1 MVQIVTDS
9 SVLYTEEEAKAAG
22 FDVVP
27 LCVSVG
33 DMDGR
38 DLQINMEEFYGRIGK
53 GEIPRSSQP
62 PIGDVV
68 EVYEKYQDAD
78 VLNICVADGLSGTY
92 HGALSARDMV
102 ENRDRIT
109 VFNSRT
115 LCGPHRYMVEKAQ
128 KMKEEGKGIPE
139 ILEWLKSAA
148 EKTESFLIPQDFGF
162 LKRGGRLTPVA
173 AALGSVLKLKP
184 VMRLTEDGTRLDKFF
199 VKRTMSAAVS
209 GIMDHMKKKGIDGRY
224 LLYIVHAAAPKEAGA
239 IREMIEA
246 DDGPKPCIRGPGRPR
261 VRGHPVYRTI
271 GIKRTGTF
279 RGMRLPGSV
288 PVFFGFLAKGRG
300 LAPTAFYSATVT
312 EVMCGFTP
320 SYQ

>member
-102 ENRDRIT
+102 ESRDRIT

-128 KMKEEGKGIPE
+128 RMKEEGKGIPE

-173 AALGSVLKLKP
+173 AVLGSVLKLKP

-246 DDGPKPCIRGPGRPR
+246 EFKGIQIQMMDLSPVFVAQGGPGCVAIQYIER
-261 VRGHPVYRTI
+261 
-271 GIKRTGTF
+271 
-279 RGMRLPGSV
+279 
-288 PVFFGFLAKGRG
+288 
-300 LAPTAFYSATVT
+300 
-312 EVMCGFTP
+312 
-320 SYQ
+320 

>member
-53 GEIPRSSQP
+53 GDIPRSSQP

-102 ENRDRIT
+102 ESRDRIT

-239 IREMIEA
+239 LREMIEA
-246 DDGPKPCIRGPGRPR
+246 EFKGIQIQMMDLSPVFVAQGGPGCVAIQYIER
-261 VRGHPVYRTI
+261 
-271 GIKRTGTF
+271 
-279 RGMRLPGSV
+279 
-288 PVFFGFLAKGRG
+288 
-300 LAPTAFYSATVT
+300 
-312 EVMCGFTP
+312 
-320 SYQ
+320 

>member
-9 SVLYTEEEAKAAG
+9 SVLYTEEETKAAG
-22 FDVVP
+22 FDVIP

-38 DLQINMEEFYGRIGK
+38 DLQIDMEEFYGRIGK

-78 VLNICVADGLSGTY
+78 VLNICVAAGLSGTY

-102 ENRDRIT
+102 ESRDRIT

-128 KMKEEGKGIPE
+128 RMKEEGKGVPE

-246 DDGPKPCIRGPGRPR
+246 EFKGIEIRMMDLSPVFVAQGGPGCVAIQYIER
-261 VRGHPVYRTI
+261 
-271 GIKRTGTF
+271 
-279 RGMRLPGSV
+279 
-288 PVFFGFLAKGRG
+288 
-300 LAPTAFYSATVT
+300 
-312 EVMCGFTP
+312 
-320 SYQ
+320 

>member
-22 FDVVP
+22 FDVIP

-38 DLQINMEEFYGRIGK
+38 DLQIDMEEFYGRIGK

-246 DDGPKPCIRGPGRPR
+246 EFKGIGIQMMDLSPVFVAQGGPGCVAIQYIER
-261 VRGHPVYRTI
+261 
-271 GIKRTGTF
+271 
-279 RGMRLPGSV
+279 
-288 PVFFGFLAKGRG
+288 
-300 LAPTAFYSATVT
+300 
-312 EVMCGFTP
+312 
-320 SYQ
+320 

>member
-22 FDVVP
+22 FDVIP

-38 DLQINMEEFYGRIGK
+38 DLQIYMEEFYGRIGK

-246 DDGPKPCIRGPGRPR
+246 EFKGIGIQMMDLSPVFVAQGGPGCVAIQYIER
-261 VRGHPVYRTI
+261 
-271 GIKRTGTF
+271 
-279 RGMRLPGSV
+279 
-288 PVFFGFLAKGRG
+288 
-300 LAPTAFYSATVT
+300 
-312 EVMCGFTP
+312 
-320 SYQ
+320 

>member
-22 FDVVP
+22 FDVIP

-38 DLQINMEEFYGRIGK
+38 DLQIDMEEFYGRIGK

-78 VLNICVADGLSGTY
+78 VLNICVAAGLSGTY

-102 ENRDRIT
+102 ESRDRIT

-128 KMKEEGKGIPE
+128 RMKEEGKGIPE

-246 DDGPKPCIRGPGRPR
+246 EFKGIQIQMMDLSPVFVAQGGPGCVAIQYIER
-261 VRGHPVYRTI
+261 
-271 GIKRTGTF
+271 
-279 RGMRLPGSV
+279 
-288 PVFFGFLAKGRG
+288 
-300 LAPTAFYSATVT
+300 
-312 EVMCGFTP
+312 
-320 SYQ
+320 

>member
-209 GIMDHMKKKGIDGRY
+209 GIMEHMKKKGIDGRY

-246 DDGPKPCIRGPGRPR
+246 EFKGIQIQMMDLSPVFVAQGGPGCVAIQYIER
-261 VRGHPVYRTI
+261 
-271 GIKRTGTF
+271 
-279 RGMRLPGSV
+279 
-288 PVFFGFLAKGRG
+288 
-300 LAPTAFYSATVT
+300 
-312 EVMCGFTP
+312 
-320 SYQ
+320 

>member
-102 ENRDRIT
+102 ESRDRIT

-128 KMKEEGKGIPE
+128 RMKEEGKGIPE

-173 AALGSVLKLKP
+173 AALGLVLKLKP

-246 DDGPKPCIRGPGRPR
+246 EFKGIQIQMMDLSPVFVAQGGPGCVAIQYIER
-261 VRGHPVYRTI
+261 
-271 GIKRTGTF
+271 
-279 RGMRLPGSV
+279 
-288 PVFFGFLAKGRG
+288 
-300 LAPTAFYSATVT
+300 
-312 EVMCGFTP
+312 
-320 SYQ
+320 

>member
-9 SVLYTEEEAKAAG
+9 SVLYTEEETKAAG
-22 FDVVP
+22 FDVIP

-38 DLQINMEEFYGRIGK
+38 DLQIDMEEFYGRIGK
-53 GEIPRSSQP
+53 GETPRSSQP

-78 VLNICVADGLSGTY
+78 VLNICVAAGLSGTY

-102 ENRDRIT
+102 ESRDRIT

-128 KMKEEGKGIPE
+128 RMKEEGKGIPE

-246 DDGPKPCIRGPGRPR
+246 EFKGIEIRMMDLSPVFVAQGGPGCVAIQYIER
-261 VRGHPVYRTI
+261 
-271 GIKRTGTF
+271 
-279 RGMRLPGSV
+279 
-288 PVFFGFLAKGRG
+288 
-300 LAPTAFYSATVT
+300 
-312 EVMCGFTP
+312 
-320 SYQ
+320 

>member
-102 ENRDRIT
+102 ESRDRIT

-128 KMKEEGKGIPE
+128 RMKEEGKGIPE

-148 EKTESFLIPQDFGF
+148 EKTESFLSPQDFGF

-246 DDGPKPCIRGPGRPR
+246 EFKGIQIQMMDLSPVFVAQGGPGCVAIQYIER
-261 VRGHPVYRTI
+261 
-271 GIKRTGTF
+271 
-279 RGMRLPGSV
+279 
-288 PVFFGFLAKGRG
+288 
-300 LAPTAFYSATVT
+300 
-312 EVMCGFTP
+312 
-320 SYQ
+320 

>member
-22 FDVVP
+22 FDVIP

-78 VLNICVADGLSGTY
+78 VLNICVAAGLSGTY

-102 ENRDRIT
+102 ESRDRIT

-128 KMKEEGKGIPE
+128 RMKEEGKGIPE

-246 DDGPKPCIRGPGRPR
+246 EFKGIEIQMMDLSPVFVAQGGPGCVAIQYIER
-261 VRGHPVYRTI
+261 
-271 GIKRTGTF
+271 
-279 RGMRLPGSV
+279 
-288 PVFFGFLAKGRG
+288 
-300 LAPTAFYSATVT
+300 
-312 EVMCGFTP
+312 
-320 SYQ
+320 

>member
-9 SVLYTEEEAKAAG
+9 SVLYTEEEAEAAG
-22 FDVVP
+22 FDVIP

-102 ENRDRIT
+102 ESRDRIT

-246 DDGPKPCIRGPGRPR
+246 EFKGIQIQMMDLSPVFVAQGGPGCVAIQYIER
-261 VRGHPVYRTI
+261 
-271 GIKRTGTF
+271 
-279 RGMRLPGSV
+279 
-288 PVFFGFLAKGRG
+288 
-300 LAPTAFYSATVT
+300 
-312 EVMCGFTP
+312 
-320 SYQ
+320 

>member
-22 FDVVP
+22 FDVIP

-38 DLQINMEEFYGRIGK
+38 DLQIDMEEFYGRIGK

-224 LLYIVHAAAPKEAGA
+224 LLYIVYAAAPKEAGA

-246 DDGPKPCIRGPGRPR
+246 EFKGIGIQMMDLSPVFVAQGGPGCVAIQYIER
-261 VRGHPVYRTI
+261 
-271 GIKRTGTF
+271 
-279 RGMRLPGSV
+279 
-288 PVFFGFLAKGRG
+288 
-300 LAPTAFYSATVT
+300 
-312 EVMCGFTP
+312 
-320 SYQ
+320 

>member
-9 SVLYTEEEAKAAG
+9 SVLYTEEETKAAG
-22 FDVVP
+22 FDVIP

-38 DLQINMEEFYGRIGK
+38 DLQIDMEEFYGRIGK
-53 GEIPRSSQP
+53 GESPRSSQP

-78 VLNICVADGLSGTY
+78 VLNICVAAGLSGTY

-102 ENRDRIT
+102 ESRDRIT

-128 KMKEEGKGIPE
+128 RMKEEGKGIPE

-246 DDGPKPCIRGPGRPR
+246 EFKGIEIRMMDLSPVFVAQGGPGCVAIQYIER
-261 VRGHPVYRTI
+261 
-271 GIKRTGTF
+271 
-279 RGMRLPGSV
+279 
-288 PVFFGFLAKGRG
+288 
-300 LAPTAFYSATVT
+300 
-312 EVMCGFTP
+312 
-320 SYQ
+320 

>member
-199 VKRTMSAAVS
+199 VRRTMSAAVS

-246 DDGPKPCIRGPGRPR
+246 EFKGIQIQMMDLSPVFVAQGGPGCVAIQYIER
-261 VRGHPVYRTI
+261 
-271 GIKRTGTF
+271 
-279 RGMRLPGSV
+279 
-288 PVFFGFLAKGRG
+288 
-300 LAPTAFYSATVT
+300 
-312 EVMCGFTP
+312 
-320 SYQ
+320 

>member
-22 FDVVP
+22 FDVIP
-27 LCVSVG
+27 LFVSVG

-38 DLQINMEEFYGRIGK
+38 DLQFYGRIGK

-92 HGALSARDMV
+92 HGALSDRDMV
-102 ENRDRIT
+102 ESRDRIT

-199 VKRTMSAAVS
+199 VKCTMSAAVS

-246 DDGPKPCIRGPGRPR
+246 EFKGIQIQMMDLSPVFVAQGGPGCVAIQYIER
-261 VRGHPVYRTI
+261 
-271 GIKRTGTF
+271 
-279 RGMRLPGSV
+279 
-288 PVFFGFLAKGRG
+288 
-300 LAPTAFYSATVT
+300 
-312 EVMCGFTP
+312 
-320 SYQ
+320 

>member
-22 FDVVP
+22 FDVIP

-78 VLNICVADGLSGTY
+78 VLNICVAAGLSGTY

-102 ENRDRIT
+102 ESRDRIT

-128 KMKEEGKGIPE
+128 RMKEEGKGIPE

-246 DDGPKPCIRGPGRPR
+246 EFKGIEIRMMDLSPVFVAQGGPGCVAIQYIER
-261 VRGHPVYRTI
+261 
-271 GIKRTGTF
+271 
-279 RGMRLPGSV
+279 
-288 PVFFGFLAKGRG
+288 
-300 LAPTAFYSATVT
+300 
-312 EVMCGFTP
+312 
-320 SYQ
+320 

>member
-1 MVQIVTDS
+1 
-9 SVLYTEEEAKAAG
+9 
-22 FDVVP
+22 
-27 LCVSVG
+27 
-33 DMDGR
+33 
-38 DLQINMEEFYGRIGK
+38 MEEFYGRIGK

-78 VLNICVADGLSGTY
+78 VLNICVAAGLSGTY

-102 ENRDRIT
+102 ESRDRIT

-128 KMKEEGKGIPE
+128 RMKEEGKGIPE

-246 DDGPKPCIRGPGRPR
+246 EFKGIEIRMMDLSPVFVAQGGPGCVAIQYIER
-261 VRGHPVYRTI
+261 
-271 GIKRTGTF
+271 
-279 RGMRLPGSV
+279 
-288 PVFFGFLAKGRG
+288 
-300 LAPTAFYSATVT
+300 
-312 EVMCGFTP
+312 
-320 SYQ
+320 

>member
-184 VMRLTEDGTRLDKFF
+184 VMRLTEEGTRLDKFF

-246 DDGPKPCIRGPGRPR
+246 EFKGIQIQMMDLSPVFVAQGGPGCVAIQYIER
-261 VRGHPVYRTI
+261 
-271 GIKRTGTF
+271 
-279 RGMRLPGSV
+279 
-288 PVFFGFLAKGRG
+288 
-300 LAPTAFYSATVT
+300 
-312 EVMCGFTP
+312 
-320 SYQ
+320 

>member
-22 FDVVP
+22 FDVIP

-38 DLQINMEEFYGRIGK
+38 DLQIDIEEFYGRIGK

-102 ENRDRIT
+102 ESRDRIT

-246 DDGPKPCIRGPGRPR
+246 EFKGIGIQMMDLSPVFVAQGGPGCVAIQYIER
-261 VRGHPVYRTI
+261 
-271 GIKRTGTF
+271 
-279 RGMRLPGSV
+279 
-288 PVFFGFLAKGRG
+288 
-300 LAPTAFYSATVT
+300 
-312 EVMCGFTP
+312 
-320 SYQ
+320 

>member
-9 SVLYTEEEAKAAG
+9 SVLYTEEETKAAG
-22 FDVVP
+22 FDVIP

-38 DLQINMEEFYGRIGK
+38 DLQIDMEEFYGRIGK

-78 VLNICVADGLSGTY
+78 VLNICVAAGLSGTY

-102 ENRDRIT
+102 ESRDRIT

-115 LCGPHRYMVEKAQ
+115 LCGPHRYMVEKARR
-128 KMKEEGKGIPE
+128 MKEEGKGIPE

-246 DDGPKPCIRGPGRPR
+246 EFKGIEIRMMDLSPVFVAQGGPGCVAIQYIER
-261 VRGHPVYRTI
+261 
-271 GIKRTGTF
+271 
-279 RGMRLPGSV
+279 
-288 PVFFGFLAKGRG
+288 
-300 LAPTAFYSATVT
+300 
-312 EVMCGFTP
+312 
-320 SYQ
+320 

>member
-9 SVLYTEEEAKAAG
+9 SVLYTEEETKAAG
-22 FDVVP
+22 FDVIP

-38 DLQINMEEFYGRIGK
+38 DLQIDMEEFYGRIGK

-78 VLNICVADGLSGTY
+78 VLNICVAAGLSGTY

-102 ENRDRIT
+102 ESRDRIT

-128 KMKEEGKGIPE
+128 RMKEEGKGIPE

-173 AALGSVLKLKP
+173 AALGLVLKLKP

-246 DDGPKPCIRGPGRPR
+246 EFKGIEIQMMDLSPVFVAQGGPGCVAIQYIER
-261 VRGHPVYRTI
+261 
-271 GIKRTGTF
+271 
-279 RGMRLPGSV
+279 
-288 PVFFGFLAKGRG
+288 
-300 LAPTAFYSATVT
+300 
-312 EVMCGFTP
+312 
-320 SYQ
+320 

>member
-9 SVLYTEEEAKAAG
+9 SVFYTEEEAKAAG

-246 DDGPKPCIRGPGRPR
+246 EFKGIQIQMMDLSPVFVAQGGPGCVAIQYIER
-261 VRGHPVYRTI
+261 
-271 GIKRTGTF
+271 
-279 RGMRLPGSV
+279 
-288 PVFFGFLAKGRG
+288 
-300 LAPTAFYSATVT
+300 
-312 EVMCGFTP
+312 
-320 SYQ
+320 

>member
-22 FDVVP
+22 FDVIP

-246 DDGPKPCIRGPGRPR
+246 EFKGIQIQMMDLSPVFVAQGGPGCVAIQYIER
-261 VRGHPVYRTI
+261 
-271 GIKRTGTF
+271 
-279 RGMRLPGSV
+279 
-288 PVFFGFLAKGRG
+288 
-300 LAPTAFYSATVT
+300 
-312 EVMCGFTP
+312 
-320 SYQ
+320 

>member
-102 ENRDRIT
+102 ESRDRIT

-128 KMKEEGKGIPE
+128 RMKEEGKGIPE

-184 VMRLTEDGTRLDKFF
+184 VMRLTEDGTRLD
-199 VKRTMSAAVS
+199 
-209 GIMDHMKKKGIDGRY
+209 HMKKKGIDGRY

-246 DDGPKPCIRGPGRPR
+246 EFKGIQIQMMDLSPVFVAQGGPGCVAIQYIER
-261 VRGHPVYRTI
+261 
-271 GIKRTGTF
+271 
-279 RGMRLPGSV
+279 
-288 PVFFGFLAKGRG
+288 
-300 LAPTAFYSATVT
+300 
-312 EVMCGFTP
+312 
-320 SYQ
+320 